1 VTWREIPAR
10 SLLRRQKRVDSWFLS
25 RCGMN
30 LYRGCGHDCAYCDG
44 RAEKYAVE
52 GEFGAEVVV
61 KVNAVELLRRELAPT
76 PRRRESAPSGF
87 VLLGGGVG
95 DSYQPAEERY
105 ELARRALELLLELGR
120 PVHVLTKSALV
131 ERDLDLLARIHQRSR
146 AIVSM
151 SFSSVDRQISARFE
165 PGVPPPAKR
174 LEVLSRF
181 RRAGIPVGMYL
192 MPVLPFLTDTEQML
206 ERTMEQAA
214 EAGVGFIVF
223 GGLTLRPG
231 RQQEH
236 FLSVL
241 RGIRPDLEERCRRL
255 YPGDKWGRA
264 AGGHFAALERRF
276 GALARRHRVPP
287 RMPPGLYAG
296 ILNPADRA
304 VVTLK
309 HLDHLLRLRGERSSF
324 GEAARTV
331 ARQPELACE
340 AQQDLFPGRG
350 AGLAPAAVAVLDEL
364 RRTGRSTLLESLLG
378 G

>member
-1 VTWREIPAR
+1 
-10 SLLRRQKRVDSWFLS
+10 
-25 RCGMN
+25 
-30 LYRGCGHDCAYCDG
+30 
-44 RAEKYAVE
+44 
-52 GEFGAEVVV
+52 
-61 KVNAVELLRRELAPT
+61 
-76 PRRRESAPSGF
+76 
-87 VLLGGGVG
+87 
-95 DSYQPAEERY
+95 
-105 ELARRALELLLELGR
+105 
-120 PVHVLTKSALV
+120 
-131 ERDLDLLARIHQRSR
+131 
-146 AIVSM
+146 
-151 SFSSVDRQISARFE
+151 
-165 PGVPPPAKR
+165 
-174 LEVLSRF
+174 
-181 RRAGIPVGMYL
+181 MYL
-192 MPVLPFLTDTEQML
+192 MPVLPFLTDTEEML
-206 ERTMEQAA
+206 ERTVERAV

-276 GALARRHRVPP
+276 GALARKHRVPP

-296 ILNPADRA
+296 ILSPADLA
-304 VVTLK
+304 VVTLE
-309 HLDHLLRLRGERSSF
+309 HLDHLLRLLGERSSF
-324 GEAARTV
+324 GEAARIV

-350 AGLAPAAVAVLDEL
+350 AGPAPAAAAVLDEL